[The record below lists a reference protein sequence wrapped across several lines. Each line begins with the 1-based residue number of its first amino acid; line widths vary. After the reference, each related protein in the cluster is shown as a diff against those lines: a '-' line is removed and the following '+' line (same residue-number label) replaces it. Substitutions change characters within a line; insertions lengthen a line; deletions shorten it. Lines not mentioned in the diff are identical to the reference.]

1 MSSLLQ
7 CFEFLVSQLQVKTQ
21 VTTLQTTQVEQIH
34 YELGDHADDAIA
46 AESAKRRVTVPF
58 DEVFDDCGDDT
69 TAIDLPEAD
78 AETAHFV
85 HAYSDASS
93 EPCSSDDAASAF
105 DSVFFISQFWGSDD
119 CYAERAESSGLCED
133 MQGFYS
139 AWQTSSKQVDVLEIF
154 GGEGHTVR
162 LALRQGLS
170 SGGNYDLESNCDLS
184 RKEDVEHL
192 LRFIHSSCP
201 RVIIMAPP
209 CTAFGSWAN
218 YNWFHAHE
226 DMSTFSLPAQS

>member
-1 MSSLLQ
+1 MSPYGNDRCFVVVKGFRRTALSQGHNTALCAALNQQIAIGSHVLFHSKDKNSNLGHIVAWKEMQPLWAQSKQFPTRAQPDNFYSNRTFSEMSSLLQ

-93 EPCSSDDAASAF
+93 EPCSSDDAASAC
-105 DSVFFISQFWGSDD
+105 DSVFFIS
-119 CYAERAESSGLCED
+119 
-133 MQGFYS
+133 
-139 AWQTSSKQVDVLEIF
+139 
-154 GGEGHTVR
+154 
-162 LALRQGLS
+162 
-170 SGGNYDLESNCDLS
+170 
-184 RKEDVEHL
+184 
-192 LRFIHSSCP
+192 
-201 RVIIMAPP
+201 
-209 CTAFGSWAN
+209 
-218 YNWFHAHE
+218 
-226 DMSTFSLPAQS
+226 